1 MQSIRFF
8 TALRDDAQ
16 DAIEHIGHVD
26 IVVGIPAFWSM
37 ESIEHVTRTVVR
49 GLEKHYPT
57 KRSLILIADGG
68 STDDTREV
76 ARRVIAD
83 AYNIHVLVSIY
94 RGLAGKGSAIRA
106 IFEAAKFLKAEY
118 VALFDSDLKSITPEW
133 VKNVI
138 EPVVEGYDFVAPD
151 YLRHKFDGTITN
163 TIAYNLTRALYGHK
177 IRQPIGGDFGI
188 SARLVSHY
196 LTEDIWETDIARF
209 GIDIWLTTVALV
221 SDFKVCQTRLGV
233 KIHGEKD
240 PAADLGPMFRQVVGT
255 ILALMEVYDD
265 HWKRVTSTAK
275 EVEFY
280 GEVPNEEPPKMEI
293 DKEAL
298 LQYFKLGYANFATL
312 WKEHIGEEAFA
323 AVTALAAHQEGEP
336 FRMPTEI
343 WVRIVYRYA
352 ILFHNT
358 ERQRFKILDT
368 LIPLY
373 YARVASLVE
382 TLSDKSSQEAEA
394 FYEEQALVFEREK
407 KVLVEGWNHNDETAE
422 QPLGLKEY
430 LGRIWR

>member
-1 MQSIRFF
+1 MQSFRFF
-8 TALRDDAQ
+8 TSLRDDAQ
-16 DAIEHIGHVD
+16 KAIEHIGSVD

-37 ESIEHVTRTVVR
+37 DSIAHVTRTVIA
-49 GLEKHYPT
+49 GLEKYYPD
-57 KRSLILIADGG
+57 KRALILIADGG

-76 ARRVIAD
+76 ASQVAVD
-83 AYNIHVLVSIY
+83 TYNIHVLVSIY
-94 RGLAGKGSAIRA
+94 RGIGGKGTAIRA
-106 IFEAAKFLKAEY
+106 IFETAKFLRADC

-133 VKNVI
+133 VKNII
-138 EPVVEGYDFVAPD
+138 EPVMEGYDFVAPD

-188 SARLVSHY
+188 SARLVGHY
-196 LTEDIWETDIARF
+196 LAEDIWDTDVARF

-221 SDFKVCQTRLGV
+221 SGFKVCQTRLGV

-255 ILALMEVYDD
+255 IFTLMEFYKE
-265 HWKRVTSTAK
+265 HWEQESTSK
-275 EVEFY
+275 EVSFY
-280 GEVPNEEPPKMEI
+280 GEVPNEEPPQMEI
-293 DKEAL
+293 NKEAL
-298 LQYFKLGYANFATL
+298 LQYFKLGYANFASL
-312 WKEHIGEEAFA
+312 WKEHLGEEVFA
-323 AVTALAAHQEGEP
+323 VVTALAAHTDGEA
-336 FRMPTEI
+336 FQMPTET

-358 ERQRFKILDT
+358 KRQRFKILDT

-382 TLSDKSSQEAEA
+382 ALSEVSSQEAEV
-394 FYEEQALVFEREK
+394 FYEEQAKVFEQEK
-407 KVLVEGWNHNDETAE
+407 KVLIDNWNHDETVE
-422 QPLGLKEY
+422 SFVTLKEY
-430 LGRIWR
+430 FGRI

>member
-16 DAIEHIGHVD
+16 NAIEHIGDVD

-37 ESIEHVTRTVVR
+37 ESIEHVIRTVTE
-49 GLEKHYPT
+49 GLEKYYPG
-57 KRSLILIADGG
+57 KRSLVFIADGG
-68 STDDTREV
+68 STDDTREI
-76 ARRVIAD
+76 AAKVIAD

-94 RGLAGKGSAIRA
+94 RGVGGKGSAIRA
-106 IFEAAKFLKAEY
+106 IFEAAKFLKADY
-118 VALFDSDLKSITPEW
+118 IALFDSDLKSITPEW

-138 EPVVEGYDFVAPD
+138 EPVVEGYDFVTPD

-163 TIAYNLTRALYGHK
+163 TIAYNLTRALYGYK
-177 IRQPIGGDFGI
+177 VRQPIGGDFGI
-188 SARLVSHY
+188 SAKLVGHY
-196 LTEDIWETDIARF
+196 LAEDIWETDIARF
-209 GIDIWLTTVALV
+209 GIDIWLTTLALV
-221 SDFKVCQTRLGV
+221 SGFKVCQTRLGV

-240 PAADLGPMFRQVVGT
+240 PAGDLGPMFRQVVGT
-255 ILALMEVYDD
+255 IFTLMEFYQE
-265 HWKRVTSTAK
+265 HWKQEIQAK
-275 EVEFY
+275 EVAFY
-280 GEVPNEEPPKMEI
+280 GEVPGGEPPQMEI
-293 DKEAL
+293 NKDAL

-323 AVTALAAHQEGEP
+323 AVTALAAHKDGEP
-336 FRMPTEI
+336 FRMPTEV

-382 TLSDKSSQEAEA
+382 ILSDKSSQEAEA
-394 FYEEQALVFEREK
+394 FYEEQAKAFEKEK
-407 KVLVEGWNHNDETAE
+407 RLLIENWNHDDDAE
-422 QPLGLKEY
+422 RPLGLKEY
-430 LGRIWR
+430 LGRIWK

>member
-8 TALRDDAQ
+8 TSLRDDAQ
-16 DAIEHIGHVD
+16 NAIEHIGNVD

-37 ESIEHVTRTVVR
+37 ESIEHVTRTVIA
-49 GLEKHYPT
+49 GLEKYYPD

-76 ARRVIAD
+76 AQRVVAD
-83 AYNIHVLVSIY
+83 DFNIHVLVTIY
-94 RGLAGKGSAIRA
+94 RGIGGKGSAIRA
-106 IFEAAKFLKAEY
+106 IFETAKFLKARH

-138 EPVVEGYDFVAPD
+138 EPVVEGYDFVSPD

-188 SARLVSHY
+188 SAKLVNHY

-209 GIDIWLTTVALV
+209 GIDIWLTTLALV
-221 SDFKVCQTRLGV
+221 SGFKVCQTRLGV

-240 PAADLGPMFRQVVGT
+240 PSADLGPMFRQVVGT
-255 ILALMEVYDD
+255 IFTLMEFYKD
-265 HWKRVTSTAK
+265 HWKQEMATR

-280 GEVPNEEPPKMEI
+280 GEVPNEEPPHMTINK
-293 DKEAL
+293 DAL

-312 WKEHIGEEAFA
+312 WKEHIGEAEFA
-323 AVTALAAHQEGEP
+323 AVTTLAAHREGEP
-336 FRMPTEI
+336 FQMPTEV

-352 ILFHNT
+352 VLFHNT
-358 ERQRFKILDT
+358 DRQRFKILDT

-382 TLSDKSSQEAEA
+382 TLSEKSSQEAET
-394 FYEEQALVFEREK
+394 FYEEQAKVFEREK
-407 KVLVEGWNHNDETAE
+407 HILIEAWNHDDDTMR
-422 QPLGLKEY
+422 PVTLKEY

>member
-16 DAIEHIGHVD
+16 HAIEHIGSVD

-37 ESIEHVTRTVVR
+37 ESIEHVTRTVIA
-49 GLEKHYPT
+49 GLEKYYPD
-57 KRSLILIADGG
+57 KRALILIADGG

-76 ARRVIAD
+76 ASRVAAD
-83 AYNIHVLVSIY
+83 AFNIHVLVSIY
-94 RGLAGKGSAIRA
+94 RGIGGKGSAIRA
-106 IFEAAKFLKAEY
+106 IFEAAKFLKAGA

-133 VKNVI
+133 VKNVL
-138 EPVVEGYDFVAPD
+138 EPVAEGYDFVAPD

-163 TIAYNLTRALYGHK
+163 TLAYNLTRALYGHK

-188 SARLVSHY
+188 SARLVGHY
-196 LTEDIWETDIARF
+196 LAEDIWETDIARF
-209 GIDIWLTTVALV
+209 GIDIWLTTLALV
-221 SDFKVCQTRLGV
+221 SGFKVCQTRLGV

-255 ILALMEVYDD
+255 IFTLMEFYKEE
-265 HWKRVTSTAK
+265 WKHTAEAK
-275 EVEFY
+275 EVAFY
-280 GEVPNEEPPKMEI
+280 GDVPGGEPPQMEI
-293 DKEAL
+293 DKAAL
-298 LQYFKLGYANFATL
+298 IEYFKLGYANFSSL
-312 WKEHIGEEAFA
+312 WKEQIGEEAFG
-323 AVTALAAHQEGEP
+323 VITTLAAHKEGEP
-336 FRMPTEI
+336 FQMPTQT

-358 ERQRFKILDT
+358 QRQRFKILDT

-373 YARVASLVE
+373 YARVASIVE
-382 TLSDKSSQEAEA
+382 ELAEKSSAEAET
-394 FYEEQALVFEREK
+394 FYEEQAKVFEREK
-407 KVLVEGWNHNDETAE
+407 HILIEGWNHDDETLR
-422 QPLGLKEY
+422 PVTLKEY